1 MGTKSIKKNYLYN
14 LVYQVLILIL
24 PIVTTPYISRVLG
37 AENVGIYSFTISI
50 VTYFTL
56 FGSLRSGFVWTKRNC
71 LRKRKQATAQ
81 KNIFRNN
88 NI

>member
-14 LVYQVLILIL
+14 LIYQVLILIL

-56 FGSLRSGFVWTKRNC
+56 FGSLRCGFIWTKRNC
-71 LRKRKQATAQ
+71 LCKRK
-81 KNIFRNN
+81 
-88 NI
+88 

>member
-56 FGSLRSGFVWTKRNC
+56 FGSLRSSFIWAKRDC
-71 LRKRKQATAQ
+71 IRKRK
-81 KNIFRNN
+81 
-88 NI
+88 